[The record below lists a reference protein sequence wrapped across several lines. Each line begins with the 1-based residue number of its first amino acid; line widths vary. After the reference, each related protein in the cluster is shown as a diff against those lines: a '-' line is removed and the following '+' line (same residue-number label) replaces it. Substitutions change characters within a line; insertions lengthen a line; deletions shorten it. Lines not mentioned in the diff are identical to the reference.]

1 MHMKVITQS
10 CSLKESFDMKRSS
23 TPINWSH
30 LKSIIVALV
39 WSHHHLCVL
48 PGSMCLLQ
56 CTRCEIHILEI
67 RFIHWK
73 STCSAET
80 MIKLLIVPNKVEP
93 LPLRSTRTV
102 FFLVEYSTCGRIHSR
117 SSLNWGLVD
126 LGSESDL
133 LGSAAQGLSIN
144 WPCSSM
150 HNSLGRHRWLLHHLV
165 FGSVLRNYWRM
176 I

>member
-1 MHMKVITQS
+1 
-10 CSLKESFDMKRSS
+10 MKRSS
-23 TPINWSH
+23 TPINGSY
-30 LKSIIVALV
+30 LKSIVVALV
-39 WSHHHLCVL
+39 WSHHHLSVL
-48 PGSMCLLQ
+48 SGSMCLLQ
-56 CTRCEIHILEI
+56 CTRCEIHIMEI

-73 STCSAET
+73 STCSTET

-93 LPLRSTRTV
+93 LALRSTRTIL
-102 FFLVEYSTCGRIHSR
+102 FLVEYSTSSCIHIR
-117 SSLNWGLVD
+117 SPLYWGLVD

-133 LGSAAQGLSIN
+133 FGSATQGLSIN

-150 HNSLGRHRWLLHHLV
+150 HNRLGRHRWLLHHLV